1 MNVSRVEMD
10 SFDIRDLSFVL
21 KATGIG
27 SCVVVIL
34 HNIPKK
40 IGALLH
46 ISNFGDTINLEHD
59 YNGAAMVETVLKKM
73 EIQGCLHS
81 FTQVSIIGGANMFL
95 FYINKEQDIGLM
107 NVENARN
114 YFKKLNFNVINEN
127 VLGKNSR
134 IVTYEILT
142 GAIEIVINT

>member
-1 MNVSRVEMD
+1 MNISQVEMD
-10 SFDIRDLSFVL
+10 SFNIKDKSFIL
-21 KATGIG
+21 KASGIG
-27 SCVVVIL
+27 SCVVVVL

-46 ISNFGDTINLEHD
+46 ISSFSDIINLEHN
-59 YNGAAMVETVLKKM
+59 YNGAVMVENVLRKM

-95 FYINKEQDIGLM
+95 FDINKEQDVGLM

-114 YFKKLNFNVINEN
+114 YFKKLNFNVVNEN
-127 VLGKNSR
+127 ILGKNSR
-134 IVTYEILT
+134 SVTYEILT